1 MSTRNKR
8 NVTTYVQKI
17 RGRTCEETNLVVYEP
32 AKFTVWFK
40 RLYTYNVYKQ
50 AFPVM
55 PCHTNTTEDHQSAF
69 NPEEDQESEFPV
81 DKQYIPE

>member
-1 MSTRNKR
+1 
-8 NVTTYVQKI
+8 
-17 RGRTCEETNLVVYEP
+17 
-32 AKFTVWFK
+32 
-40 RLYTYNVYKQ
+40 
-50 AFPVM
+50 M